1 MVLQRLVGW
10 HFTTTLVEKQ
20 QGTQRK
26 MYTQQHFWHLTAFT
40 EFYCDVEY
48 SRQMPGSKDYVSI
61 GRNVHMQ
68 KRLLLCDLKEI
79 YAAFKQEH
87 PDKI

>member
-1 MVLQRLVGW
+1 
-10 HFTTTLVEKQ
+10 
-20 QGTQRK
+20 
-26 MYTQQHFWHLTAFT
+26 
-40 EFYCDVEY
+40 
-48 SRQMPGSKDYVSI
+48 MPGSKDYVSI